1 MQYFYQLG
9 QQVEVVRND
18 KISIEGIEKLEPEFL
33 VISPGPCTP
42 NEAGISVEAIKYFQ
56 GRIPIL
62 GVCLG
67 HQCMGSAFGAKVVRS
82 KELMHGKLSKIQHD
96 GKGIFKEMPIDFM
109 AARYHSLVIEPET
122 LINDF
127 DVNAKT
133 EDGTIMAIQHNSLPL
148 VGLQFHPESILTH
161 GGFRLLANF
170 LLTAGVS
177 VDDAI
182 VNELDRSVVSQ
193 ASLSTAASDSVDQR
207 IVTF

>member
-1 MQYFYQLG
+1 MIDNYDSFTYNLVQYFYQLG

-18 KISIEGIEKLEPEFL
+18 KISIEAIEKFEPEFL

-148 VGLQFHPESILTH
+148 VGLQFHPESIATDS
-161 GGFRLLANF
+161 GIQLLDNF
-170 LLTAGVS
+170 LKM
-177 VDDAI
+177 
-182 VNELDRSVVSQ
+182 
-193 ASLSTAASDSVDQR
+193 
-207 IVTF
+207 F

>member
-1 MQYFYQLG
+1 MLLMIDNYDSFTYNLVQYFYQLG
-9 QQVEVVRND
+9 QQVEVIRND
-18 KISIEGIEKLEPEFL
+18 KISIEGIEKLKPEFL

-42 NEAGISVEAIKYFQ
+42 NEAGISVETIKYFQ

-67 HQCMGSAFGAKVVRS
+67 HQCMGSAFGAEVTRS
-82 KELMHGKLSKIQHD
+82 KELMHGKLSKIKHD

-122 LINDF
+122 LMTDF

-148 VGLQFHPESILTH
+148 IGLQFHPESIATES
-161 GGFRLLANF
+161 GIQLLDNF
-170 LLTAGVS
+170 L
-177 VDDAI
+177 
-182 VNELDRSVVSQ
+182 NM
-193 ASLSTAASDSVDQR
+193 
-207 IVTF
+207 F

>member
-1 MQYFYQLG
+1 MIDNYDSFTYNLVQYFYQLG

-18 KISIEGIEKLEPEFL
+18 KISIEEIEKFEPEFL

-148 VGLQFHPESILTH
+148 VGLQFHPESIATDS
-161 GGFRLLANF
+161 GIQLLDNF
-170 LLTAGVS
+170 LKM
-177 VDDAI
+177 
-182 VNELDRSVVSQ
+182 
-193 ASLSTAASDSVDQR
+193 
-207 IVTF
+207 F

>member
-1 MQYFYQLG
+1 MIDNYDSFTYNLVQYFYQLG

-18 KISIEGIEKLEPEFL
+18 KISIEEIEKFEPEFL
-33 VISPGPCTP
+33 VISPGPRTP

-148 VGLQFHPESILTH
+148 VGLQFHPESIATDS
-161 GGFRLLANF
+161 GIQLLDNF
-170 LLTAGVS
+170 LKM
-177 VDDAI
+177 
-182 VNELDRSVVSQ
+182 
-193 ASLSTAASDSVDQR
+193 
-207 IVTF
+207 F

>member
-1 MQYFYQLG
+1 MLLMIDNYDSFTYNLVQYFYQLG
-9 QQVEVVRND
+9 QQVEVIRND
-18 KISIEGIEKLEPEFL
+18 KISIEGIEKLKPEFL

-67 HQCMGSAFGAKVVRS
+67 HQCMGSAFGAEVIRS

-96 GKGIFKEMPIDFM
+96 GKGIFKGMPVDFM

-122 LINDF
+122 LITDF

-133 EDGTIMAIQHNSLPL
+133 EDGTIMAIQHNSMPL
-148 VGLQFHPESILTH
+148 IGLQFHFESIATDS
-161 GGFRLLANF
+161 GIKLLDNF
-170 LLTAGVS
+170 L
-177 VDDAI
+177 
-182 VNELDRSVVSQ
+182 NM
-193 ASLSTAASDSVDQR
+193 
-207 IVTF
+207 F

>member
-1 MQYFYQLG
+1 MLLMIDNYDSFTYNLVQYFYQLD

-33 VISPGPCTP
+33 VISPGPRTP

-67 HQCMGSAFGAKVVRS
+67 HQCMGSAFGAEVIRS

-96 GKGIFKEMPIDFM
+96 GKGIFKGMPVDFM

-122 LINDF
+122 LITDF

-148 VGLQFHPESILTH
+148 VGLQFHPESIATDS
-161 GGFRLLANF
+161 GIQLLDNF
-170 LLTAGVS
+170 LKM
-177 VDDAI
+177 
-182 VNELDRSVVSQ
+182 
-193 ASLSTAASDSVDQR
+193 
-207 IVTF
+207 F